1 MSKISPF
8 SPALAL
14 LTPVVGVALTETV
27 DADVFLKFEGI
38 EGESTDTEHEDW
50 IELDSFS
57 WGIDC
62 PDDGSGTA
70 QLQVK
75 DLVVTKELYKSS
87 PKLMLH
93 ACTGT
98 ELGDVTLAITDPTRT
113 PTEYYKIT
121 FTKVLVTSY
130 QTGGSS
136 GDPVPVDSVS
146 LNFTKITFEYH
157 PQDGSGPVT
166 ETRDFSPPTGP

>member
-27 DADVFLKFEGI
+27 DAGIFLKFEGI
-38 EGESTDTEHEDW
+38 DGESTDAEHQDW
-50 IELDSFS
+50 IVVESFS
-57 WGIDC
+57 WSIDC
-62 PDDGSGTA
+62 PDDGTGTA
-70 QLQVK
+70 QLEVK
-75 DLVVTKELYKSS
+75 DLVLSKPLDKSS

-93 ACTGT
+93 ACAGT
-98 ELGDVTLAITDPTRT
+98 QVGDVTLAVTDPTRT
-113 PTEYYKIT
+113 PTEYYKVT
-121 FTKVLVTSY
+121 FTKALVTSY
-130 QTGGSS
+130 QTGGSA
-136 GDPVPVDSVS
+136 GDPVPTESVS